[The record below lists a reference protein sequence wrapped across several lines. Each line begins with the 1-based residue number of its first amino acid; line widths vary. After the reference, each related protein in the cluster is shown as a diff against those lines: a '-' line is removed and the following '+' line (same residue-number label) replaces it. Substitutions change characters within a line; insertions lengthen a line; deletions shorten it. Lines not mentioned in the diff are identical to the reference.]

1 MPREHFK
8 SRLGFI
14 LISAGCAIGLGN
26 VWRFPYVVGEYG
38 GAAFVLLYLIFL
50 AILGIPILVME
61 LAVGRASQRSVA
73 QAFDRLE
80 PPKTKWHYFKW
91 VALAGQYLLMMF
103 YTTVAGWMLSYIPK
117 MATANL
123 ATMDAAGT
131 NMLFNTMLANPVE
144 LVFWMFLACAIALF
158 VCHLGLQKGVERVT
172 KVLMV
177 CLLALI
183 AVLVVRSVT
192 LEGAGAGIAFYLN
205 PDFSKIFAS
214 PSACSDAVFAALGQ
228 AFFTLSI
235 GLGSMEIFGS
245 YINKKHAL
253 PGEAVRI
260 AGLDTFVALATGFII
275 FPACFAF
282 GVAPDSGPGL
292 VFVTLPAVFSQMWM
306 GGLFAT
312 LFFVFMSF
320 AAHLDAHRSLRSHHE
335 LLDGPVELQPQQS
348 GSDQC
353 DPYSVALIA
362 LRAWLQRVV
371 GRRASRYRQHPS
383 HRRLR
388 GVEQSAHRWLAGVYA
403 LLRKQAWL
411 GMEKFFAGSE
421 HGRWHAFPQSALL
434 LGEVRYP
441 RTHYRSTRIGLGAAH
456 LKLAFGISPGTAF
469 HANIKTLPQIEAAL
483 SESSSRLQQTY
494 NKFAV

>member
-1 MPREHFK
+1 MPREQFR

-26 VWRFPYVVGEYG
+26 VWRFPYIVGEYG
-38 GAAFVLLYLIFL
+38 GAAFVLFYLVFL
-50 AILGIPILVME
+50 AILGVPILVME
-61 LAVGRASQRSVA
+61 LAVGRASKRSVA

-80 PPKTKWHYFKW
+80 PKRAKWHWFKW
-91 VALAGQYLLMMF
+91 VALVGQYLLMMF
-103 YTTVAGWMLSYIPK
+103 YTTVAGWMLAYIPK
-117 MATANL
+117 MATADL
-123 ATMDAAGT
+123 ATMNATDTSA
-131 NMLFNTMLANPVE
+131 LFGTMLSNPVE
-144 LVFWMFLACAIALF
+144 LVLWMLLACAIALF

-172 KVLMV
+172 KVLMI

-192 LEGAGAGIAFYLN
+192 LEGAGAGIAFYLS

-214 PSACSDAVFAALGQ
+214 PESFSNAVFAALGQ

-260 AGLDTFVALATGFII
+260 AGLDTFVALATGFVI

-306 GGLFAT
+306 GSLFAT

-320 AAHLDAHRSLRSHHE
+320 AAISTLIAVFEAIMSFWMDQWDFSRNKAVAINAILIPLLSLPCALGFNVWSGAE
-335 LLDGPVELQPQQS
+335 LPGIGNIQAIEDFVVSNNLLVI
-348 GSDQC
+348 GSLVFTLFCVSKQGWGWKDFLKEANTGKGLKLSSALYYWVKFGI
-353 DPYSVALIA
+353 PALIIIVLVSGWA
-362 LRAWLQRVV
+362 PLVGGWLS
-371 GRRASRYRQHPS
+371 G
-383 HRRLR
+383 
-388 GVEQSAHRWLAGVYA
+388 
-403 LLRKQAWL
+403 
-411 GMEKFFAGSE
+411 
-421 HGRWHAFPQSALL
+421 
-434 LGEVRYP
+434 
-441 RTHYRSTRIGLGAAH
+441 
-456 LKLAFGISPGTAF
+456 
-469 HANIKTLPQIEAAL
+469 
-483 SESSSRLQQTY
+483 
-494 NKFAV
+494 

>member
-50 AILGIPILVME
+50 AIFGIPILVME

-131 NMLFNTMLANPVE
+131 NTLFSTMLASPSE
-144 LVFWMFLACAIALF
+144 LVFWMFVACAIALF

-177 CLLALI
+177 CLLDLI

-192 LEGAGAGIAFYLN
+192 L
-205 PDFSKIFAS
+205 
-214 PSACSDAVFAALGQ
+214 
-228 AFFTLSI
+228 
-235 GLGSMEIFGS
+235 
-245 YINKKHAL
+245 
-253 PGEAVRI
+253 
-260 AGLDTFVALATGFII
+260 
-275 FPACFAF
+275 
-282 GVAPDSGPGL
+282 
-292 VFVTLPAVFSQMWM
+292 
-306 GGLFAT
+306 
-312 LFFVFMSF
+312 
-320 AAHLDAHRSLRSHHE
+320 
-335 LLDGPVELQPQQS
+335 
-348 GSDQC
+348 
-353 DPYSVALIA
+353 
-362 LRAWLQRVV
+362 
-371 GRRASRYRQHPS
+371 
-383 HRRLR
+383 
-388 GVEQSAHRWLAGVYA
+388 
-403 LLRKQAWL
+403 
-411 GMEKFFAGSE
+411 
-421 HGRWHAFPQSALL
+421 
-434 LGEVRYP
+434 
-441 RTHYRSTRIGLGAAH
+441 
-456 LKLAFGISPGTAF
+456 
-469 HANIKTLPQIEAAL
+469 
-483 SESSSRLQQTY
+483 
-494 NKFAV
+494 